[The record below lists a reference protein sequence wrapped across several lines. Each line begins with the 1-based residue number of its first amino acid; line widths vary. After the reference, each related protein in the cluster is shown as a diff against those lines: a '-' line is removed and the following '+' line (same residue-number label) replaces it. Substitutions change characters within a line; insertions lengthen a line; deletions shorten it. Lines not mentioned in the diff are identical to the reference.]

1 MGPSMQTIYPNTFR
15 LYSTASTSQL
25 EFIRHIEAVCHHN
38 YKYTVFKPG
47 LVESF
52 VSCGVL
58 PRTLQGQREESAHQG
73 STPRPFTLS
82 GTPKFRWG
90 KPKLPEVNSIFRLG
104 L

>member
-1 MGPSMQTIYPNTFR
+1 MQTIYPNTFR

-58 PRTLQGQREESAHQG
+58 PRTLQGQREESAH
-73 STPRPFTLS
+73 T
-82 GTPKFRWG
+82 
-90 KPKLPEVNSIFRLG
+90 G
-104 L
+104 LHAETFHPIGHP